1 MEATERARLDAYF
14 GRIASRFAP
23 AERPAAFLITH
34 LLPERPSFVRG
45 VAEVTDLRA
54 VLPKPKSVHTEALRK
69 VEGSGHACDELS
81 REMFVDPD
89 RAVRYIEA
97 RAAGRAVVLLDVGG
111 YFAPS
116 LEALCDRFSGRIL
129 GVVEDTENGHR
140 RYGALDKLPCPVVS
154 VARSPL
160 KDPEDYLVGQS
171 VVFSTEAL
179 MRSRGDS
186 LHGRTALVVGFGKL
200 GSSIAR
206 LLHAKGV
213 RVTVYDIDPVRR
225 TQALSQGFT
234 VARALPNGLEGAGLV
249 LCATGALSL
258 RGEDFGLL
266 RNGAYVAT
274 VTSSEDE
281 LELSGLADV
290 YERAHSGPHITR
302 YLTTGHYF
310 YLLNGGNAVN
320 FLHGASVGPFI
331 FLVQA
336 EILAAA
342 AVLADGGLEPG
353 MHEVGPTDRA
363 AIATTWLDYFNR

>member
-1 MEATERARLDAYF
+1 METFERARLDAYF
-14 GRIASRFAP
+14 GRITSRFAP

-34 LLPERPSFVRG
+34 LLPERPAFVRG
-45 VAEVTDLRA
+45 IAGVTDLRA
-54 VLPKPKSVHTEALRK
+54 VLPKPKSVHDEALRQIES
-69 VEGSGHACDELS
+69 EGHPCDRLS
-81 REMFVDPD
+81 RELFADPD
-89 RAVRYIEA
+89 RAVRYLDT
-97 RAAGRAVVLLDVGG
+97 RAAGRSVVLLDVGG

-116 LEALCDRFSGRIL
+116 IETLCDR
-129 GVVEDTENGHR
+129 
-140 RYGALDKLPCPVVS
+140 
-154 VARSPL
+154 
-160 KDPEDYLVGQS
+160 LVI
-171 VVFSTEAL
+171 
-179 MRSRGDS
+179 
-186 LHGRTALVVGFGKL
+186 GFGKL

-234 VARALPNGLEGAGLV
+234 VARDREGGLGEAGLV

-258 RGEDFGLL
+258 RGEDFTRL

-281 LELSGLADV
+281 LELAGLPHV
-290 YERAHSGPHITR
+290 YERATVGEHVTR
-302 YLTTGHYF
+302 YVTTGHYF

-336 EILAAA
+336 EILAASA
-342 AVLADGGLEPG
+342 ALARGELDPG
-353 MHEVGPTDRA
+353 MHEISPGDRA
-363 AIATTWLDYFNR
+363 TIAALWLDYFNR

>member
-1 MEATERARLDAYF
+1 MESFERAHLDAYF
-14 GRIASRFAP
+14 GRVTARFAP
-23 AERPAAFLITH
+23 VERPASFLITH
-34 LLPERPSFVRG
+34 LLPERPAFVRA
-45 VAEVTDLRA
+45 VASVTDLRA
-54 VLPKPKSVHTEALRK
+54 VLPKPKSVRIEALRQ
-69 VEGSGHACDELS
+69 VEADGHTCDRLS
-81 REMFVDPD
+81 REMFADVD
-89 RAVRYIEA
+89 RSVRYVET
-97 RAAGRAVVLLDVGG
+97 RAANRPVVLLDVGG
-111 YFAPS
+111 YFTTA
-116 LEALCDRFSGRIL
+116 LDALCDRFSGRIL

-140 RYGALDKLPCPVVS
+140 RYSDLEKLPCPVVS

-160 KDPEDYLVGQS
+160 KDPEDFLVGQS

-179 MRSRGDS
+179 MRSRGDI
-186 LHGRTALVVGFGKL
+186 LHGRTALVIGFGKL

-225 TQALSQGFT
+225 TQALSQGFS
-234 VARALPNGLEGAGLV
+234 VARDRMSGLGEAGLV
-249 LCATGALSL
+249 LCATGSLSL
-258 RGEDFGLL
+258 RGEDFPRL

-281 LELSGLADV
+281 LELGGLPDV
-290 YERAHSGPHITR
+290 YERAHIGENVTR

-336 EILAAA
+336 EILVASTM
-342 AVLADGGLEPG
+342 LARGELAPG
-353 MHEVGPTDRA
+353 MHELGPTDRA
-363 AIATTWLDYFNR
+363 AIAGTWLDYFNR